1 MLRDPVTSS
10 RAVEMIMKKPDLTK
24 DQWTFLAVLEAFD
37 GPVPITTVE
46 ALAPIPSS
54 DLLQLIRYGE
64 AYDLFKKSEQDTFHL
79 SPTLPETSRNKLK
92 KINTPKR
99 LAAMVRKLKS
109 LDKWDLLPLDR
120 RLALLTRS
128 GREKEAAM
136 LKVETALAPVHE
148 SRRNSAFEYLAQGL
162 VTNHDDYRW

>member
-64 AYDLFKKSEQDTFHL
+64 EYDLFKKSEQDTFHL

-92 KINTPKR
+92 KINT
-99 LAAMVRKLKS
+99 L
-109 LDKWDLLPLDR
+109 
-120 RLALLTRS
+120 
-128 GREKEAAM
+128 
-136 LKVETALAPVHE
+136 
-148 SRRNSAFEYLAQGL
+148 
-162 VTNHDDYRW
+162 